1 MTAPALAV
9 RLLTAR
15 SVRRWLGCGC
25 LAAFAIVA
33 LPLFMVFALMSG
45 LVSGITGG
53 AAGGSQADGVSL
65 GDASVVVGSGEPLQ
79 PGTFAVSQGFGCT
92 GVAVEP
98 PPPPPYTCPPDSA
111 HASDQRFHTGIDLAA
126 AYGSTVFAV
135 AAGIV
140 HVVVSSTGFGIHVL
154 LTPPPASTGK
164 TVVYLYGHL
173 SGVVVADG
181 VTVAAGQVLGSV
193 GSTGNSTGPHLHFE
207 LDVGGVPVNPCSIFP
222 AGYLAPAGVAADGC
236 LAWAM

>member
-1 MTAPALAV
+1 MTAPALAA

-15 SVRRWLGCGC
+15 TVRRWLGCGC
-25 LAAFAIVA
+25 LGALAMVG

-45 LVSGITGG
+45 LVSGISGG
-53 AAGGSQADGVSL
+53 AAGGSQVDEFSL
-65 GDASVVVGSGEPLQ
+65 GNASVVVGSGEPLQ
-79 PGTFAVSQGFGCT
+79 PRTFAVSQGFGCT
-92 GVAVEP
+92 DVAVEP
-98 PPPPPYTCPPDSA
+98 LPPPPYACPPDSA
-111 HASDQRFHTGIDLAA
+111 HAFDQRFHTGIDLAA
-126 AYGSTVFAV
+126 AYGSNVFAV

-154 LTPPPASTGK
+154 LTPAVGTGK

-181 VTVAAGQVLGSV
+181 ATVATGQLLGSV

-207 LDVGGVPVNPCSIFP
+207 VDVDGVPVNPCSIFP
-222 AGYLAPAGVAADGC
+222 AGYLAPAGVAAAGC